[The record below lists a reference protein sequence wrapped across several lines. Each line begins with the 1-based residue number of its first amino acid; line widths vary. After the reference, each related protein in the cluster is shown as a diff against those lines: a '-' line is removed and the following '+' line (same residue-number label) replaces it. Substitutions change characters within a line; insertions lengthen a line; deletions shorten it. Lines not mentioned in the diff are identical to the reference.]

1 MDKPEEPIYN
11 DWVGRKV
18 TLWLAS
24 NRRPYIVRVMEVGT
38 NGKATK
44 FKATRRQESL
54 GKRGF
59 IKEGDEW
66 VIVEHQVCRN

>member
-1 MDKPEEPIYN
+1 MDEKEKPIHN
-11 DWVGRKV
+11 DWVGRKI

-24 NRRPYIVRVMEVGT
+24 NRRPYIVRVMEVGPD
-38 NGKATK
+38 GKATK
-44 FKATRRQESL
+44 FRATRRQESL

-66 VIVEHQVCRN
+66 VIQDWQVCRN